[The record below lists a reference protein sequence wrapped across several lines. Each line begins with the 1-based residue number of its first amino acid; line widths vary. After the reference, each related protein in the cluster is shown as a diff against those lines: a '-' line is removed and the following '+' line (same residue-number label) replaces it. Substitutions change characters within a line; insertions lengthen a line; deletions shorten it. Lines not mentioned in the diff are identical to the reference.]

1 MCCLALSCTVCLAGQ
16 DEQRLYGRLDMLI
29 ARQADIEAE
38 KMRHIEGMVQILKDA
53 TLTDAERY
61 AVNDRLYNE
70 YSTLKYDSAFSY
82 LRQNIALA
90 EKMGDR
96 WRATRSR
103 LSMAHI
109 LAVAG
114 LFGEAEKALAAI
126 DTSRLEGDVLV
137 GYYKQLNELYLFK
150 SEFASGNSFND
161 DYHKNMQDYRRLL
174 IANADRDSY
183 DYVSVLAD
191 YRAYQGNIDSAIQML
206 LEYLPA
212 LKPGDRRY
220 SIQTSQLAFFY
231 GCKGD
236 MGRKKQYLLLS
247 AISDQ
252 AGCIREENSLREL
265 ASMLFDEGDYERAY
279 KYLNVSINNA
289 NSYGTRLRN
298 TQASMLMPKILAG
311 YNVMKETQHRRMQ
324 TLMVCISVIAVM
336 LVVALIAVYML
347 LKRYRR
353 SNQTVA
359 YVNGRLEEAVGELR
373 RSNAIM
379 KEGNRI
385 KEEYIGRFMEL
396 ASVLIDKAE
405 SYRKLANR
413 YAKEHD
419 MRALYALIKSSAA
432 FNESTSLFYGNFDSA
447 FLRIYPNF
455 VDKVNELLS
464 DECKI
469 TPRGER
475 LTTELRILALIRLGI
490 TDNHK
495 IAGILRSSITTVYTY
510 RSKLKARSVVKD
522 DFERCVAS
530 IDSWQE
536 ADAASVTAVESPG

>member
-1 MCCLALSCTVCLAGQ
+1 
-16 DEQRLYGRLDMLI
+16 
-29 ARQADIEAE
+29 
-38 KMRHIEGMVQILKDA
+38 
-53 TLTDAERY
+53 
-61 AVNDRLYNE
+61 
-70 YSTLKYDSAFSY
+70 
-82 LRQNIALA
+82 
-90 EKMGDR
+90 
-96 WRATRSR
+96 
-103 LSMAHI
+103 
-109 LAVAG
+109 
-114 LFGEAEKALAAI
+114 
-126 DTSRLEGDVLV
+126 
-137 GYYKQLNELYLFK
+137 
-150 SEFASGNSFND
+150 
-161 DYHKNMQDYRRLL
+161 
-174 IANADRDSY
+174 
-183 DYVSVLAD
+183 
-191 YRAYQGNIDSAIQML
+191 
-206 LEYLPA
+206 
-212 LKPGDRRY
+212 
-220 SIQTSQLAFFY
+220 
-231 GCKGD
+231 
-236 MGRKKQYLLLS
+236 
-247 AISDQ
+247 
-252 AGCIREENSLREL
+252 
-265 ASMLFDEGDYERAY
+265 
-279 KYLNVSINNA
+279 
-289 NSYGTRLRN
+289 
-298 TQASMLMPKILAG
+298 MPKILAG

-336 LVVALIAVYML
+336 LVVALFAVYML

-373 RSNAIM
+373 RSNAMM

-419 MRALYALIKSSAA
+419 MKSLYALIKSSAA

-469 TPRGER
+469 TPKGER

-522 DFERCVAS
+522 GFERCVAS

-536 ADAASVTAVESPG
+536 ADAASVTAVEAPG